1 MEAGKKVKAI
11 LPESGPCT
19 KNIDGVNHVVTT
31 HGNYDY
37 FHLDFYFWW
46 HTYFSKG
53 TCPIQ
58 KEHLMPAEMRKELC
72 ALFKSMIACWE
83 VDEPKPQDIAQL
95 FEKTR
100 DFCKQ
105 IPC

>member
-1 MEAGKKVKAI
+1 MSSRPTVI
-11 LPESGPCT
+11 T
-19 KNIDGVNHVVTT
+19 NHHFQPYVIVLHMYTT
-31 HGNYDY
+31 IIINQ
-37 FHLDFYFWW
+37 
-46 HTYFSKG
+46 SVEG
-53 TCPIQ
+53 TWPIQ